1 MDSSPA
7 KRRKIS
13 ESGASIPNGSVLEAA
28 ASSAGVYRPSPFILE
43 TEELLSE
50 IKIDPSEALK
60 GADQLL
66 HKIKGAIETLDPH
79 GPLPINDAVKRF
91 ENESGIR
98 IPFPDPKPPKDSQ
111 YKLSLERPTV
121 FNVVGSYV
129 SKTMIKSQGDMA
141 VDMVVEMP
149 QGMFQEKDYLNLRYF
164 YKRAYFLAHLAA
176 QVRKEL
182 GLEVSFARL
191 NDNPLVPALRVSA
204 AQDTKDSARSKSGAT
219 VRIIPCAPDRLFP
232 RNKLLSTSNAVRPPG
247 GAEDKETTPAPTP
260 FYNSTLKAEG
270 LYFTYLKA
278 LRLTEKV
285 SPAFKDACALGR
297 VWLQQRGFGA
307 SISRGGFGHFEWS
320 LLLSLL
326 MQSNRRRKS
335 GDQQSALSSA
345 LSSHQMFKAAI
356 QFLAKADL
364 ADGSRKPVVLGKLG
378 DVNIESVREPSPVL
392 YDAARQLNFG
402 FKMSPWS
409 AAMLKRQAKW
419 TLDVLNNST
428 VNQFTAAFITKADV
442 PLQIFDLLV
451 QVPCPSADEA
461 RTPGSQ
467 GGMFEFASRVHR
479 ILKRALTGRAQLI
492 HIKLP
497 EQRSWSPSKSPKL
510 ATESDTL
517 LVGVIFD
524 PAEMGRKVDH
534 GPSAEEKAE
543 ARKYRQFWG
552 ERSELRRFKDGN
564 IQETLIWTHD
574 TPFGV
579 CKEIVNYIL
588 KLHLKMDASE
598 LEFYGNGFT
607 SLIHAKASDAAAYST
622 AREAFSTLERDIRS
636 LEDLP
641 LQVRHVAPAAPELR
655 SSSVKAPQ
663 LDQPR
668 APYRPMDVVI
678 SFEVSS
684 KWPDNIAAI
693 QRTKVA
699 FLLKIGDLLSSANSS
714 ITTHVGLEDAEHEH
728 ENLAFLDIVY
738 DEGAVFRLRVHSDL
752 EETLLDRQTK
762 DKTLEQFARTE
773 SASFLA
779 TSRRRFT
786 HLPLLNQTI
795 STFCTRFPALSLTI
809 RLVKH
814 WFASH
819 KLTNHFLPE
828 VVELAALHA
837 FMNPAPWQI
846 PSGPVTGLLRTLML
860 LARWDWRDEPLIV
873 DPSGDMDAAAR
884 QAVSARLTA
893 WRRTLDPA
901 MNRTVLLIATPAD
914 ETGTAFTSADGRAL
928 PSRVAASRMTALARS
943 ACRLV
948 RERDPAQ
955 LEPRML
961 FAPSLADYDVVLHL
975 DGPTVKRLR
984 AAGGGGGGDAGAAKS
999 RFKNLD
1005 GSATG
1010 ARPPLARDPVGALLG
1025 RLEDAYGAALVL
1037 FRGAA
1042 DDLAVGGIWNPTVQR
1057 RSFRVNLP
1065 CSFRPVGSSS
1075 AAAAAAAAARK
1086 RKGDDRDVEVDS
1098 DDSYNSGD
1106 DDDVVEVNREAMLSE
1121 MARIGGDLIQSIE
1134 VKGS

>member
-1 MDSSPA
+1 M
-7 KRRKIS
+7 
-13 ESGASIPNGSVLEAA
+13 
-28 ASSAGVYRPSPFILE
+28 
-43 TEELLSE
+43 
-50 IKIDPSEALK
+50 
-60 GADQLL
+60 Q
-66 HKIKGAIETLDPH
+66 
-79 GPLPINDAVKRF
+79 INDVVKRF
-91 ENESGIR
+91 EKESGIR

-164 YKRAYFLAHLAA
+164 YKRAYFLANVAA
-176 QVRKEL
+176 AVRNEL
-182 GLEVSFARL
+182 GLDVSFANL
-191 NDNPLVPALRVSA
+191 NDNPLVPVLCVSA
-204 AQDTKDSARSKSGAT
+204 AQDTKEADKDRPCAT
-219 VRIIPCAPDRLFP
+219 VRIIPCAPDSLFP
-232 RNKLLSTSNAVRPPG
+232 KNKLSSKSNAVRPTG
-247 GAEDKETTPAPTP
+247 GADDKETTPPPTS

-270 LYFTYLKA
+270 LYFAYLKA
-278 LRLTEKV
+278 LRLTEKA
-285 SPAFKDACALGR
+285 SPAFKDACVLGR
-297 VWLQQRGFGA
+297 VWLQQRGFGG

-320 LLLSLL
+320 VLLALL
-326 MQSNRRRKS
+326 MQSGGRRKS
-335 GDQQSALSSA
+335 GDQQQSALSSA
-345 LSSHQMFKAAI
+345 LSSHQMFKAAV

-364 ADGSRKPVVLGKLG
+364 ADGSKKPVVLGRLG
-378 DVNIESVREPSPVL
+378 DVGMDSVREPGPVL

-409 AAMLKRQAKW
+409 AALLRRHAKW

-428 VNQFTAAFITKADV
+428 VDQFTATFITKADV
-442 PLQIFDLLV
+442 PLQIYDLLV
-451 QVPCPSADEA
+451 QVPCPSADES

-467 GGMFEFASRVHR
+467 GGIFEFASRVHR

-492 HIKLP
+492 YIKLP
-497 EQRSWSPSKSPKL
+497 GQHPWSPTKPSKPT
-510 ATESDTL
+510 TESDVL
-517 LVGVIFD
+517 LVGIVFD

-564 IQETLIWTHD
+564 IQETLIWTRD

-579 CKEIVNYIL
+579 CKEIVSYIL
-588 KLHLKMDASE
+588 KLHLKIDADE
-598 LEFYGNGFT
+598 LEFYGGGFT
-607 SLIHAKASDAAAYST
+607 SLIHAKHSDAAAYSG
-622 AREAFSTLERDIRS
+622 AREAFSMLERDIRS

-699 FLLKIGDLLSSANSS
+699 FLLKIGSLLASANSS
-714 ITTHVGLEDAEHEH
+714 ITTHIGLEDAEHEH
-728 ENLAFLDIVY
+728 GNLAFLDIVY
-738 DEGAVFRLRVHSDL
+738 DEGAIFRLRVHSEL
-752 EETLLDRQTK
+752 EESLLDRRTK

-779 TSRRRFT
+779 TARRRFT

-809 RLVKH
+809 RLAKH

-837 FMNPAPWQI
+837 FVNPAPWQT

-873 DPSGDMDAAAR
+873 DPSGDMDGAAR
-884 QAVSARLTA
+884 QAVAARLTA

-914 ETGTAFTSADGRAL
+914 ETGTTFTNVDGRAL

-948 RERDPAQ
+948 REREPGA

-961 FAPSLADYDVVLHL
+961 FAPSLADYDVVMRL
-975 DGPTVKRLR
+975 DGAAVKRLR
-984 AAGGGGGGDAGAAKS
+984 AGGDEAGAPRS

-1010 ARPPLARDPVGALLG
+1010 ARPPIARDPVDALLG
-1025 RLEDAYGAALVL
+1025 RLDESYGAVLVL
-1037 FRGAA
+1037 FRGGPE
-1042 DDLAVGGIWNPTVQR
+1042 DMVVGGIWNPMVQR

-1065 CSFRPVGSSS
+1065 CSFRPV
-1075 AAAAAAAAARK
+1075 AAGPETARK
-1086 RKGDDRDVEVDS
+1086 RKGDDQVTEEDGSES
-1098 DDSYNSGD
+1098 DGGGD
-1106 DDDVVEVNREAMLSE
+1106 DDDLVEINREAMLSE
-1121 MARIGGDLIQSIE
+1121 IARIGCGLIESIE
-1134 VKGS
+1134 VRGS

>member
-13 ESGASIPNGSVLEAA
+13 ESGASIPNGSSALEAA

-43 TEELLSE
+43 TEELLGAV
-50 IKIDPSEALK
+50 KIDPSESLK
-60 GADQLL
+60 GVDQLL
-66 HKIKGAIETLDPH
+66 HRIKSVVEALEPH
-79 GPLPINDAVKRF
+79 GPLPINDVVKRF
-91 ENESGIR
+91 EKESGVR

-129 SKTMIKSQGDMA
+129 SKTMIKSQGGMA

-164 YKRAYFLAHLAA
+164 YKRAYFLANVAA
-176 QVRKEL
+176 AVRKEL
-182 GLEVSFARL
+182 GLDVSFANL
-191 NDNPLVPALRVSA
+191 NDNPLVPVLRVSA
-204 AQDTKDSARSKSGAT
+204 AQDTKETAEDEGKGAKDSPGAT
-219 VRIIPCAPDRLFP
+219 VKIIPCAPDSLFP
-232 RNKLLSTSNAVRPPG
+232 KNKLSSKSNAVRPTG
-247 GAEDKETTPAPTP
+247 GADDKDTTPTPTS

-270 LYFTYLKA
+270 LYFAYLKA
-278 LRLTEKV
+278 LRLTEKA
-285 SPAFKDACALGR
+285 SPAFKDACVLGR
-297 VWLQQRGFGA
+297 VWLQQRGFGG

-320 LLLSLL
+320 ILLALL
-326 MQSNRRRKS
+326 MQSSGRRKS
-335 GDQQSALSSA
+335 GDQQQSALSPA
-345 LSSHQMFKAAI
+345 LSSHQMFKAAV

-364 ADGSRKPVVLGKLG
+364 ADGSKKPVVLGKPG
-378 DVNIESVREPSPVL
+378 DVGMDSVREPGPVL

-409 AAMLKRQAKW
+409 AALLRRHAKW

-428 VNQFTAAFITKADV
+428 VDQFTATFITKADV
-442 PLQIFDLLV
+442 PLQIYDLLV
-451 QVPCPSADEA
+451 RVPCRNGDESK
-461 RTPGSQ
+461 TPGSQ
-467 GGMFEFASRVHR
+467 GGIFEFASRVHR

-497 EQRSWSPSKSPKL
+497 EQHPWSPTTKPPKP
-510 ATESDTL
+510 AIESNTL
-517 LVGVIFD
+517 LVGIVFD

-564 IQETLIWTHD
+564 IQETLIWTRD

-579 CKEIVNYIL
+579 CKEIVSYIL
-588 KLHLKMDASE
+588 KLHLKIDADE
-598 LEFYGNGFT
+598 LEFYGSGFT
-607 SLIHAKASDAAAYST
+607 SIIHAKPSDAAAYSG

-678 SFEVSS
+678 SFEISS

-699 FLLKIGDLLSSANSS
+699 FLLKIGSLLASANSS
-714 ITTHVGLEDAEHEH
+714 ITTHIGLEDAEHEH

-738 DEGAVFRLRVHSDL
+738 DEGAAFRLRVHSEL
-752 EETLLDRQTK
+752 EESLLDRRTK

-795 STFCTRFPALSLTI
+795 STFCTRFPALSLTM
-809 RLVKH
+809 RLAKH

-837 FMNPAPWQI
+837 FVNPAPWQT

-860 LARWDWRDEPLIV
+860 LARWDWRDEPLI
-873 DPSGDMDAAAR
+873 
-884 QAVSARLTA
+884 
-893 WRRTLDPA
+893 
-901 MNRTVLLIATPAD
+901 
-914 ETGTAFTSADGRAL
+914 
-928 PSRVAASRMTALARS
+928 
-943 ACRLV
+943 
-948 RERDPAQ
+948 
-955 LEPRML
+955 
-961 FAPSLADYDVVLHL
+961 
-975 DGPTVKRLR
+975 
-984 AAGGGGGGDAGAAKS
+984 
-999 RFKNLD
+999 
-1005 GSATG
+1005 
-1010 ARPPLARDPVGALLG
+1010 
-1025 RLEDAYGAALVL
+1025 
-1037 FRGAA
+1037 
-1042 DDLAVGGIWNPTVQR
+1042 R

-1065 CSFRPVGSSS
+1065 CSFRPV
-1075 AAAAAAAAARK
+1075 AAGPETVRK
-1086 RKGDDRDVEVDS
+1086 RKGGEREDEVMEEEEDAGES
-1098 DDSYNSGD
+1098 DGSDGDGD
-1106 DDDVVEVNREAMLSE
+1106 DDDLVEINREAMLSE
-1121 MARIGGDLIQSIE
+1121 IARIGGDLIKSIE

>member
-91 ENESGIR
+91 EKESGIC

-182 GLEVSFARL
+182 GLDVSFARL

-204 AQDTKDSARSKSGAT
+204 AQDTKDSATDKSGAT
-219 VRIIPCAPDRLFP
+219 VRIIPCAPDSLFP

-247 GAEDKETTPAPTP
+247 GAEDKETTSAPTP

-297 VWLQQRGFGA
+297 VWLQQRGFGG

-326 MQSNRRRKS
+326 MQSSRRRKS

-467 GGMFEFASRVHR
+467 G
-479 ILKRALTGRAQLI
+479 
-492 HIKLP
+492 

-714 ITTHVGLEDAEHEH
+714 IATHVGLEDAEHEH

-984 AAGGGGGGDAGAAKS
+984 AGGGGGDGDAGAPKS

-1065 CSFRPVGSSS
+1065 CSFRPVGSS
-1075 AAAAAAAAARK
+1075 AAAAAARK

-1098 DDSYNSGD
+1098 DDSDDSGD